1 MSSNNDNITRYSDE
15 DLALFK
21 SVIDEKIR
29 IAKDQLASYQGQ
41 IAELG
46 ESADAKF
53 KSLGESTTSMDTERL
68 FEMASRQEKL
78 IHHLQ
83 NADLR
88 IKNKVYGVCR
98 ESGKLISKERLLA
111 VPHATLSIEAKQ
123 RK

>member
-1 MSSNNDNITRYSDE
+1 MSSTNDSITRYSDE

-21 SVIDEKIR
+21 SVIDEKIQ
-29 IAKDQLASYQGQ
+29 IAKDQLTSYQGQ

>member
-1 MSSNNDNITRYSDE
+1 MSSTNDSITRYSDE

-21 SVIDEKIR
+21 SVIDEKIQ
-29 IAKDQLASYQGQ
+29 IAKDQLTSYQGQ

-78 IHHLQ
+78 IYHLQ